1 MKKLLVSTLMIMTLV
16 MVAFADT
23 ETGADIKF
31 EKTTIDVG
39 EFPEESPVVKTEF
52 KFTNT
57 GNAPLIIHQAVASC
71 GCTIPQFTKE
81 PIKAGETGVIEV
93 TYNGRN
99 KFPGKFKKS
108 ITIRTNSK
116 HAIMRL
122 FIEGEM
128 LPKK

>member
-16 MVAFADT
+16 MTAFA
-23 ETGADIKF
+23 ETKSDADIKF
-31 EKTTIDVG
+31 EKTTIDLGV
-39 EFPEESPVVKTEF
+39 FPEENPVVKTEF

-57 GNAPLIIHQAVASC
+57 GEGPLIIHQAVASC
-71 GCTIPQFTKE
+71 GCTIPKFTKE

-116 HAIMRL
+116 HSIMRL

-128 LPKK
+128 TPKK

>member
-1 MKKLLVSTLMIMTLV
+1 MIMTLV
-16 MVAFADT
+16 MTAFA
-23 ETGADIKF
+23 ETKSEADIKF
-31 EKTTIDVG
+31 EKTTIDLGV
-39 EFPEESPVVKTEF
+39 FPEENPVVKTEF

-57 GNAPLIIHQAVASC
+57 GGAPLIIHQAVASC
-71 GCTIPQFTKE
+71 GCTIPKFTKE
-81 PIKAGETGVIEV
+81 PIKAGETGVIMV

-116 HAIMRL
+116 HSIMRL

-128 LPKK
+128 TPKK